1 MHHSKLT
8 LGAPY
13 ITGQSLPESGSERAA
28 ADLFAY
34 SNSRLVRAH
43 QLFSP
48 ASPARERDVAL
59 ISLTIPYTPSGERFI
74 TRLMRAELL
83 GARLRTKS
91 FLSKNTEHTHTRI
104 RNAAADVVSSRHNA
118 NKQMRMCFIIIIIIM
133 TIWGANQKVPIG
145 STMFFTFA

>member
-91 FLSKNTEHTHTRI
+91 FLSKNTEHTLTHVYEMPPPT
-104 RNAAADVVSSRHNA
+104 SSRHAITLTNRCECA
-118 NKQMRMCFIIIIIIM
+118 LLLLLLL
-133 TIWGANQKVPIG
+133 
-145 STMFFTFA
+145 